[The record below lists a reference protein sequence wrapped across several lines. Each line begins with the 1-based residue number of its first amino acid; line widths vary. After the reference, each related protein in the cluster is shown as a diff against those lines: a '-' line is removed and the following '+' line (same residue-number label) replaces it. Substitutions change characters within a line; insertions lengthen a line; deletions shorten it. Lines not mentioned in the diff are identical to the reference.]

1 MSRCSSHCRAPI
13 GCPIVHVLVI
23 TFLVHVL
30 YLIGRAVHS
39 MCWSHYRARIV
50 SYYCTRLCSHYR
62 ARIVS
67 YYRTRVVSTFLVPR
81 HYVVSALMLKQ
92 SYGDGVTCNGPKG
105 PKCVFVW
112 S

>member
-39 MCWSHYRARIV
+39 MCWSHYRARNIV
-50 SYYCTRLCSHYR
+50 LCPLAVAHHTRILF
-62 ARIVS
+62 V
-67 YYRTRVVSTFLVPR
+67 
-81 HYVVSALMLKQ
+81 ALMYARMSLTDTCVDLK
-92 SYGDGVTCNGPKG
+92 VLMMCP
-105 PKCVFVW
+105 
-112 S
+112 